1 MKDLPSV
8 MNGRFSGLSSKL
20 IATIIGVIL
29 LVEIVVYL
37 PSLASFRSTWLEDRL
52 RVGIVAA
59 RVLDAVPDVM
69 ALPQELTDR
78 LLNSAGAH
86 AIVYRR
92 EGQSQ
97 MIELTN
103 PVMPD
108 EVVTADLRLR
118 DLPSQVWGALDTLF
132 AGPGRT
138 LRVVGMGDMEES
150 LVELLMPEAPLRRD
164 MIDYS
169 RSIALASLGIAAA
182 TAFVLYVLVSR
193 LFIDPVLRMTG
204 NMLAF
209 RKAPENAALILD
221 PSTRRDE
228 IGILERE
235 LAEMESDLFSMLRQ
249 RRHLADLGLAVAKIN
264 HDLRNTLTAAQL
276 LSDQVATLDD
286 PKVQRLAPRLV
297 NTLDRAIGFAQSVLD
312 YGRET
317 SVVPRF
323 ASVSLKALVE
333 DAAFEAR
340 ASGNPLIDFRNQ
352 VDEAV
357 TVMVDAG
364 QMGRV
369 LVNLMKNAREALETV
384 GLELREPCITVSAIA
399 DAERTVISVVDNG
412 PGLPERAKANLFVAF
427 EGSVRSGGTGLGLA
441 IAREIVEAHGG
452 SLALAE
458 VEQGTRFD
466 ITLPHRH
473 DAS

>member
-8 MNGRFSGLSSKL
+8 MTGRFSGLSSKL

-52 RVGIVAA
+52 RVGVVAA

-78 LLNSAGAH
+78 LLNSAGAN

-97 MIELTN
+97 MIELAN

-118 DLPSQVWGALDTLF
+118 DLPSQVLGALDTLF
-132 AGPGRT
+132 ASPGRT
-138 LRVVGMGDMEES
+138 LRVVGTGDMEES

-164 MIDYS
+164 MLDYS
-169 RSIALASLGIAAA
+169 RSIALVSLGIAAV

-221 PSTRRDE
+221 PTTRRDE

-264 HDLRNTLTAAQL
+264 HDLRNTLTSAQL

-317 SVVPRF
+317 SAVPRF
-323 ASVSLKALVE
+323 ASVSLKGLVD
-333 DAAFEAR
+333 DAAFEAK
-340 ASGNPLIDFRNQ
+340 ASGNPLIAFRND
-352 VDEAV
+352 VDEALV
-357 TVMVDAG
+357 VDVDAG

-369 LVNLMKNAREALETV
+369 LVNLIKNAREALES
-384 GLELREPCITVSAIA
+384 GGPELSEPGVVVSAARHA
-399 DAERTVISVVDNG
+399 DRTVISVIDNG
-412 PGLPERAKANLFVAF
+412 PGLPERARKNLFVAF

-452 SLALAE
+452 TVAL
-458 VEQGTRFD
+458 VEADRGTRFD
-466 ITLPHRH
+466 ITLPHRP
-473 DAS
+473 AAT

>member
-8 MNGRFSGLSSKL
+8 MTGRFSGLSSKL
-20 IATIIGVIL
+20 IATIIVVIL

-52 RVGIVAA
+52 RVGVVAA

-78 LLNSAGAH
+78 LLNSAGAI

-118 DLPSQVWGALDTLF
+118 DLPSQVLGALDTLF

-138 LRVVGMGDMEES
+138 LRVVGTGDMEES

-164 MIDYS
+164 MLDYS
-169 RSIALASLGIAAA
+169 RSIALVSLGIAVV

-235 LAEMESDLFSMLRQ
+235 LADMESDLFSMLRQ

-264 HDLRNTLTAAQL
+264 HDLRNTLTSAQL

-317 SVVPRF
+317 SAVPRF
-323 ASVSLKALVE
+323 ASVTLRGLVD
-333 DAAFEAR
+333 DAAFEAK
-340 ASGNPLIDFRNQ
+340 ASGNPLIAFRNE
-352 VDEAV
+352 VDEALV
-357 TVMVDAG
+357 VDVDAG

-369 LVNLMKNAREALETV
+369 LVNLIKNAREALEA
-384 GLELREPCITVSAIA
+384 GGPDLHEPAIVVSAARDA
-399 DAERTVISVVDNG
+399 DRTVISVIDNG
-412 PGLPERAKANLFVAF
+412 PGLPERARKNLFVAF

-452 SLALAE
+452 TLALVEAE
-458 VEQGTRFD
+458 RGTRFD
-466 ITLPHRH
+466 ITLPHR
-473 DAS
+473 AEAT

>member
-8 MNGRFSGLSSKL
+8 MTGRFSGLSSKL

-52 RVGIVAA
+52 RVGVVAA

-78 LLNSAGAH
+78 LLNSAGAN

-97 MIELTN
+97 MIELAN

-118 DLPSQVWGALDTLF
+118 DLPSQVLGALDTLF
-132 AGPGRT
+132 ASPGRT
-138 LRVVGMGDMEES
+138 LRVVGTGDMEES

-164 MIDYS
+164 MLDYS
-169 RSIALASLGIAAA
+169 RSIALVSLGIAAV

-221 PSTRRDE
+221 PTTRRDE

-264 HDLRNTLTAAQL
+264 HDLRNTLTSAQL

-317 SVVPRF
+317 SAVPRF
-323 ASVSLKALVE
+323 ASVSLKGLVD
-333 DAAFEAR
+333 DAAFEAK
-340 ASGNPLIDFRNQ
+340 ASGNPLIAFRND
-352 VDEAV
+352 VDEALV
-357 TVMVDAG
+357 VDVDAG

-369 LVNLMKNAREALETV
+369 LVNLIKNAREALES
-384 GLELREPCITVSAIA
+384 GGPELSEPGVVVSAARHA
-399 DAERTVISVVDNG
+399 DRTVISVIDNG
-412 PGLPERAKANLFVAF
+412 PGLPERARKNLFVAF

-452 SLALAE
+452 TLAL
-458 VEQGTRFD
+458 VEADRGTRFD
-466 ITLPHRH
+466 ITLPHRP
-473 DAS
+473 AAT